1 MNILFLIASYLL
13 GSLPS
18 GYVLFWISE
27 KKDIRNFGSGS
38 TGATNLFRLKGWKL
52 ALPALFIDVLKGVLP
67 AYLAIRVLFDI
78 QLAALSALLAVIGH
92 CFPVYLKFRGGKGVA
107 TMMGAFAVLA
117 FKPFLIS
124 LTIWLLII
132 GISRYVSLGSLL
144 AAFSYPFLTLIFH
157 NEEEIIY
164 VSIALFLIVAIR
176 HLGNINSLIKGKER
190 KLGERKG

>member
-1 MNILFLIASYLL
+1 MNILFLVASYLL

-18 GYVLFWISE
+18 GYVFFWISE

-67 AYLAIRVLFDI
+67 AYLAIRVLSDI

-157 NEEEIIY
+157 NEKEIIY

>member
-67 AYLAIRVLFDI
+67 AYLAVRVLSDI

-124 LTIWLLII
+124 LTIWLLVI

>member
-67 AYLAIRVLFDI
+67 AYLAIRVLSDI

-124 LTIWLLII
+124 LTIWLLVI

-176 HLGNINSLIKGKER
+176 HLGNINRLIKGEER